1 MIKKSENCIGQE
13 RKAHGQKIV
22 FLLAATAIF
31 LSPGLAGAQAQ
42 PARVAILGPA
52 EEPRFSEI
60 ANGMKRGLRD
70 HGYSEKGVEILEGR
84 VPRGDRAAAQSA
96 VEGFVRQR
104 ANALFVIGSELA
116 RLARKASPAIPIVF
130 ITPGDPVAAG
140 LASSL
145 ARPGGN
151 MTAMTFEY
159 PELSGKRL
167 DLLKEMLPR
176 VRRVWALYDPRDA
189 SPRQG
194 AANAR
199 DAAPKLGITLIE
211 RETQSAKEITSALE
225 GLREA
230 DALLAIPG
238 GLTSGHYREMIRTA
252 NAKRVPSMFHART
265 GSTMDALATYGAND
279 AEIARQAA
287 RLVDKIL
294 KGTNAGE
301 IPIERPTKLEF
312 IVNLKTAKQIGLKVP
327 PNVLA
332 RADKVIK

>member
-1 MIKKSENCIGQE
+1 
-13 RKAHGQKIV
+13 
-22 FLLAATAIF
+22 
-31 LSPGLAGAQAQ
+31 
-42 PARVAILGPA
+42 
-52 EEPRFSEI
+52 
-60 ANGMKRGLRD
+60 
-70 HGYSEKGVEILEGR
+70 
-84 VPRGDRAAAQSA
+84 
-96 VEGFVRQR
+96 
-104 ANALFVIGSELA
+104 
-116 RLARKASPAIPIVF
+116 
-130 ITPGDPVAAG
+130 
-140 LASSL
+140 
-145 ARPGGN
+145 

-312 IVNLKTAKQIGLKVP
+312 IVNLKTAKQIGLTIP

-332 RADKVIK
+332 RADRVIR

>member
-1 MIKKSENCIGQE
+1 
-13 RKAHGQKIV
+13 
-22 FLLAATAIF
+22 
-31 LSPGLAGAQAQ
+31 
-42 PARVAILGPA
+42 
-52 EEPRFSEI
+52 
-60 ANGMKRGLRD
+60 MKRGLRD
-70 HGYSEKGVEILEGR
+70 HGYSEKGIEILEGR

-116 RLARKASPAIPIVF
+116 RLARKASPEIPIVF

-265 GSTMDALATYGAND
+265 GSTMDALATYGA
-279 AEIARQAA
+279 
-287 RLVDKIL
+287 
-294 KGTNAGE
+294 
-301 IPIERPTKLEF
+301 
-312 IVNLKTAKQIGLKVP
+312 
-327 PNVLA
+327 
-332 RADKVIK
+332 